1 MHSFS
6 ARRALAA
13 CVLPAAAVAALV
25 APGAASAAEHCS
37 GENIKGQGASTQ
49 TTFQQT
55 FWDPDFNTSGD
66 PNACSGA
73 KKPTVTYTQSGS
85 GAGMEAWGFKGH
97 TFEMGTWAFIGSD
110 EPLNPT
116 GKGEVE
122 SNEKT
127 KIAETVQTVP
137 VAQVAIAIMINL
149 PANCTAESSVS
160 GAKGR
165 LALSNPTLENIY
177 RGKIKTWKALIE
189 AESTNKSGDKL
200 VGGSCNTSSTITP
213 YVRTDESGTTHI
225 LKKYF
230 ALISKESFEIEGGG
244 TSNWS
249 ELAEG
254 AGNQLWPN
262 GVVTKGGEGG
272 GALVTTVAGAP
283 SSIGYASLRD
293 VRKNGG
299 FSKTGG
305 PGTSK
310 FWAEIE
316 NNGTGTKGIKA
327 ADPASNGDEE
337 KTGNANCS
345 KVKYTNGTGTKFP
358 PKTTAATWNEVTTDT
373 KQAKGIYPICG
384 MTYDMVVSKYGDY
397 PGTTEKEATTAHDF
411 LQFVLSTGA
420 EGGQALALNADIEPL
435 PKKLIKEAQKGAALA
450 GF

>member
-6 ARRALAA
+6 ARRALSA
-13 CVLPAAAVAALV
+13 CVLSAAVVAALAV
-25 APGAASAAEHCS
+25 PGAASAAEHCS

-66 PNACSGA
+66 PTACSGA
-73 KKPTVTYTQSGS
+73 KKPTISYTQSGS
-85 GAGMEAWGFKGH
+85 GAGLEAWGFKGH
-97 TFEMGTWAFIGSD
+97 AFEMGTWAFLGTD
-110 EPLNPT
+110 EPLDSA

-122 SNEKT
+122 ANEKA

-149 PANCTAESSVS
+149 PANCVATSTP
-160 GAKGR
+160 AKNR
-165 LALSNPTLENIY
+165 LSLSNPTLESIY
-177 RGKIKTWKALIE
+177 RGKITTWKALVE
-189 AESTNKSGDKL
+189 AESKNKSGDAIT
-200 VGGSCNTSSTITP
+200 GTGCNTSTPITP
-213 YVRTDESGTTHI
+213 YVRTDDSGTTHI
-225 LKKYF
+225 FKKYL
-230 ALISKESFEIEGGG
+230 ALINKETFPIEGGG
-244 TSNWS
+244 TSKWS

-254 AGNQLWPN
+254 PGNQLWPA

-272 GALVTTVAGAP
+272 GALVTTVAGSP

-345 KVKYTNGTGTKFP
+345 KVKYTNGSGTKFP
-358 PKTTAATWNEVTTDT
+358 PKTTAATWNEVTTET

-384 MTYDMVVSKYGDY
+384 LTYDLVVSKYSDY